1 MIVLDLEWNQPFGG
15 RRMEEIIQIGAV
27 RLARPGGPVVD
38 AFNAHIRP
46 SIYQKLSP
54 VAKKLPESAQA
65 LTSELDFPAAYQAFL
80 DWCGEDTLWA
90 EWGAQDHGVLA
101 ANAAY
106 WKLPAPPVTAC
117 IDLQAAFCRTLE
129 IGLGRRIALEQA
141 AEYCGL
147 PLIYE
152 FHNALHDALYAA
164 LITAW
169 LTESSLLPT
178 APRAEAKHKR
188 RRGVKFSRETYPK
201 QPRQKITPL
210 PEREQL
216 LNSRQAR
223 IVPCPLC
230 RQPGAVESWYPQGDV
245 YYGVFRCENHG
256 LFPVRMSVVHREDG
270 SWQGRRVVPPLTD
283 PERAAFAAARE
294 NEPFHC
300 TREKAKRRRRHRKAK
315 GTREAF
321 PCQGEP
327 QKNRRA
333 AVLLRFS
340 IPGGGIIKCK
350 KRSTPKRKII
360 YIISGRQARDN

>member
-46 SIYQKLSP
+46 SIYRKLSP

-65 LTSELDFPAAYQAFL
+65 LTSELDFPTAYQAFL

-178 APRAEAKHKR
+178 APRR
-188 RRGVKFSRETYPK
+188 
-201 QPRQKITPL
+201 
-210 PEREQL
+210 
-216 LNSRQAR
+216 
-223 IVPCPLC
+223 
-230 RQPGAVESWYPQGDV
+230 
-245 YYGVFRCENHG
+245 
-256 LFPVRMSVVHREDG
+256 
-270 SWQGRRVVPPLTD
+270 
-283 PERAAFAAARE
+283 
-294 NEPFHC
+294 
-300 TREKAKRRRRHRKAK
+300 
-315 GTREAF
+315 
-321 PCQGEP
+321 
-327 QKNRRA
+327 
-333 AVLLRFS
+333 
-340 IPGGGIIKCK
+340 
-350 KRSTPKRKII
+350 
-360 YIISGRQARDN
+360 

>member
-46 SIYQKLSP
+46 SIYRKLSP

-169 LTESSLLPT
+169 LTESSLLPAHR
-178 APRAEAKHKR
+178 AP
-188 RRGVKFSRETYPK
+188 G
-201 QPRQKITPL
+201 
-210 PEREQL
+210 
-216 LNSRQAR
+216 
-223 IVPCPLC
+223 
-230 RQPGAVESWYPQGDV
+230 
-245 YYGVFRCENHG
+245 
-256 LFPVRMSVVHREDG
+256 
-270 SWQGRRVVPPLTD
+270 
-283 PERAAFAAARE
+283 
-294 NEPFHC
+294 
-300 TREKAKRRRRHRKAK
+300 
-315 GTREAF
+315 
-321 PCQGEP
+321 
-327 QKNRRA
+327 
-333 AVLLRFS
+333 
-340 IPGGGIIKCK
+340 
-350 KRSTPKRKII
+350 
-360 YIISGRQARDN
+360 